1 VPILVDFYEGTGK
14 VDVDVYK
21 VGHHGS
27 ANGTDEDFMQAM
39 SPQIA
44 VISAGIHTQHGP
56 GKFHGF
62 QFGHPRENIVA
73 LLEKFTT
80 GDRDPVDVYT
90 MPRVKKV
97 KHDRRVEK
105 AIYCP
110 CWDGDIVVSTNADGS
125 KFNVK
130 TSGLRPF

>member
-1 VPILVDFYEGTGK
+1 MN
-14 VDVDVYK
+14 
-21 VGHHGS
+21 S
-27 ANGTDEDFMQAM
+27 S
-39 SPQIA
+39 SPEN
-44 VISAGIHTQHGP
+44 
-56 GKFHGF
+56 FHGF

-73 LLEKFTT
+73 LLERFTS

-105 AIYCP
+105 AIYCT